1 MKVKVVLT
9 KGFKKNKIT
18 RTLKLGNRSHSKTA
32 QSSLSDLNIPKTN
45 NNITT
50 IKKINNT
57 SKNKSQIQSTSKN
70 KNNHI
75 IINAKEKSLTKKNNE
90 TEGNENRKNQTTITR
105 SPYQKINLLKE
116 KRNIMKKRENS
127 SSYITSK
134 KNHFDKKKLYFKTPI
149 RMKAGFGSG
158 GTTSTGI
165 SGLKKINFN
174 SQLCK
179 HYLNTINCFRDNEK
193 NNNSIIIM
201 NLKKELESLKRVN
214 MYKTMLI
221 NNMKQQIEE
230 YQKQQQI
237 LHENNI
243 LKEEIQLLKNKCNSM
258 NNIINNDIN
267 YNLKYSN
274 NNNKN
279 FKDIDLFDKLKYDY
293 YNNQNQLNV
302 LKKENNKL
310 KNELN
315 NKLNKNKIIK
325 KNIEIILKGIPNLNN
340 KNKNVSEL
348 SNNNNNVM
356 NLNKYIEKRYKI
368 ALQKENE
375 DINNYYKP
383 VNISQIK
390 EIRYLIKMILNS
402 NQIPKDK
409 LLHLFFNNLTNFN
422 DIINS
427 LIVDFIKTNSTFDKV
442 LLRQYFTSLCIS
454 EKNKVKYFNINNL
467 FNEINYYYNELE
479 KKKDNYNGRKIHS
492 FLLNNENVKQLVNE
506 CKLKDQFN
514 VGIIELNQFN
524 EIFIGAY
531 GNYTN
536 NKKNND
542 LYDLLIYI
550 MKNYQNINDLGLY
563 NLYYKNLIDN
573 IYHQQINNLKGVNNT
588 ENDNLGACE
597 NNEPEDIFSRTSF
610 NKNYNNNNDNNNISH
625 SNIND
630 NNDNDNDNHT
640 INSNKSNKNIKNVK
654 NNSSEDIVANVS
666 INVEQSTALVN
677 VKFKNH
683 YDSDY
688 DNNSVFQTSIN
699 GINSGKNE
707 ESLLYNNNNNNN
719 EEVNILITSEDYQ
732 KCMDF
737 VSNIFEFCLEKLH
750 RDERMI
756 SV

>member
-134 KNHFDKKKLYFKTPI
+134 KNHFDKEKLYFKTPI

-230 YQKQQQI
+230 YRKQQEIIQ
-237 LHENNI
+237 ENKL
-243 LKEEIQLLKNKCNSM
+243 LKEEIILLKNNKT
-258 NNIINNDIN
+258 NNV
-267 YNLKYSN
+267 
-274 NNNKN
+274 NKEKD
-279 FKDIDLFDKLKYDY
+279 KDIDLFDKLKNVYF
-293 YNNQNQLNV
+293 NNQIQLNQ
-302 LKKENNKL
+302 LKKENDIL
-310 KNELN
+310 KN
-315 NKLNKNKIIK
+315 
-325 KNIEIILKGIPNLNN
+325 NLNN
-340 KNKNVSEL
+340 KMNVNSNKKFFVEKNIDIIYNDKL
-348 SNNNNNVM
+348 YKKNIYNNINNYIE
-356 NLNKYIEKRYKI
+356 NKYKI
-368 ALQKENE
+368 ILKKEND

-383 VNISQIK
+383 LKEEQKK
-390 EIRYLIKMILNS
+390 EIYFLIKMILLS
-402 NQIPKDK
+402 NHISKDK
-409 LLHLFFNNLTNFN
+409 ILNVIFNNLINFN
-422 DIINS
+422 NIVNIII
-427 LIVDFIKTNSTFDKV
+427 LDFLKTNSTFDKV
-442 LLRQYFTSLCIS
+442 LLKHYFTYICLTQKDNMI
-454 EKNKVKYFNINNL
+454 VFDINNL
-467 FNEINYYYNELE
+467 FNEINKYYN
-479 KKKDNYNGRKIHS
+479 DIDDIRNNYNSQKIYK
-492 FLLNNENVKQLVNE
+492 FLSNNENIKQLINE
-506 CKLKDQFN
+506 CKFKDQFN
-514 VGIIELNQFN
+514 VGIIEYNEFN

-531 GNYTN
+531 GNYIN
-536 NKKNND
+536 NSKNKE
-542 LYDLLIYI
+542 LYNLLIYV
-550 MKNYQNINDLGLY
+550 MKNYYNLNELGLY
-563 NLYYKNLIDN
+563 YLDYQNLNCDTYQQKIQN
-573 IYHQQINNLKGVNNT
+573 IKSVNNKD
-588 ENDNLGACE
+588 NDNLGKNDTE
-597 NNEPEDIFSRTSF
+597 IQDIF
-610 NKNYNNNNDNNNISH
+610 KNYYSSNNSGNNSIR
-625 SNIND
+625 
-630 NNDNDNDNHT
+630 
-640 INSNKSNKNIKNVK
+640 SNKTKNKKKISN
-654 NNSSEDIVANVS
+654 EDVIANVS

-683 YDSDY
+683 YDSSDY
-688 DNNSVFQTSIN
+688 DNNSIIQTSIN
-699 GINSGKNE
+699 GINSLKSGKNNDI
-707 ESLLYNNNNNNN
+707 SLLENKNNEDEENNILVNN
-719 EEVNILITSEDYQ
+719 EEYQ
-732 KCMDF
+732 ICLDF
-737 VSNIFEFCLEKLH
+737 VANIFEYCLDKLH
-750 RDERMI
+750 RDEKNVNKI
-756 SV
+756 YEEDYI